1 MAWASNLAGIAISH
15 RGTSTPHA
23 IAEPLSALT
32 KLPHAVSVA
41 LCTIPVLKR
50 TYSDI
55 EDKLSYLMN
64 NIQFPSNYT
73 IQMDFVEKLEVLY
86 DSINCNKKFK
96 DLKDFDSSLSSEL
109 VENVLKYKYRPLLQ
123 HPVNFNESKLT
134 EIVNEI
140 IEG

>member
-1 MAWASNLAGIAISH
+1 
-15 RGTSTPHA
+15 
-23 IAEPLSALT
+23 
-32 KLPHAVSVA
+32 
-41 LCTIPVLKR
+41 
-50 TYSDI
+50 
-55 EDKLSYLMN
+55 
-64 NIQFPSNYT
+64 
-73 IQMDFVEKLEVLY
+73 MDFVEKLEVLY